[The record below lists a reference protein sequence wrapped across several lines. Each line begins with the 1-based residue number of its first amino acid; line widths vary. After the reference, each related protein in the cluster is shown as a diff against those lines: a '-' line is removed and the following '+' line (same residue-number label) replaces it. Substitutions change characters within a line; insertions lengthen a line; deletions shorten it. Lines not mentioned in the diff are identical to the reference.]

1 MKLGKF
7 SRQDL
12 SFVTKVRVNLVIF
25 LFLLVTVVT
34 SSFIGFHQYSENHQP
49 KLPPIPSHPDI
60 PQQPLLT
67 FQKSLLVKTPV
78 DLSAYQN
85 STCAPLAKNWVAQE
99 NKKPGLAFTMNDW
112 AKIDISNPYGS
123 VLWLNKTSVSCGETV
138 DIHASLYSTHSPD
151 FVKGDRTIA
160 VIRIG
165 WYNGSGG
172 REIWRSQPTSLKAE
186 RIPFAS
192 SGFRMIETKWK
203 TTLSLHIGNDWKPGF
218 YLVTTISPTGK
229 IEGAAPLIVR
239 SPTASSS
246 LVLVHSTLTW
256 TAYNIFGGRSL
267 YFGPGNTPAAK
278 NAERSRVSSM
288 DRPIVGSGAIHI
300 QRDGIALVQYLE
312 MEGFN
317 VDQIADTDLDQWP
330 SLATNYHGMIFSG
343 HAEYFTRREFQ
354 ATMAARNNGVNLLF
368 LGGNTAYWQTRVA
381 ASPSGKYR
389 HVIVY
394 RDAKTDPIINP
405 YQATIQ
411 FADKRINT
419 PGSLLTGGTTEGVH
433 VYGDLYPYEIPN
445 WLHIP
450 VSTELIGWASDSEI
464 EGMGKGK
471 AEPPNVHIIFEG
483 MMKLCDAWKLTATVK
498 GRIPR
503 AQSIWFTTP
512 SGAAVFNAGI
522 TLWPCD
528 LLPSCSVTRMIPS
541 SRASLQEVTRQILL
555 LWQQKEI
562 GRKLQ

>member
-1 MKLGKF
+1 MKLGKY

-12 SFVTKVRVNLVIF
+12 SFVTKVQVNLVIF
-25 LFLLVTVVT
+25 LLLLVTVVT
-34 SSFIGFHQYSENHQP
+34 SGFIGFRIYSENHEP
-49 KLPPIPSHPDI
+49 KLPPVLTHKDI
-60 PQQPLLT
+60 PKQPLLT
-67 FQKSLLVKTPV
+67 YQQSLLVKAPA
-78 DLSAYQN
+78 DLSSYPN
-85 STCAPLAKNWVAQE
+85 STCAPLSKNWVVTE
-99 NKKPGLAFTMNDW
+99 NMKSGLGLTMNDW
-112 AKIDISNPYGS
+112 AKINISNPYGS
-123 VLWLNKTSVSCGETV
+123 ALWLNKTSVSCGDTV

-151 FVKGDRTIA
+151 FISGKRTIS

-165 WYNGSGG
+165 WYGGSGG
-172 REIWRSQPTSLKAE
+172 REVWRSQPQSLKAE
-186 RIPFAS
+186 RIPFAVNAE
-192 SGFRMIETKWK
+192 RMIETKWK
-203 TTLSLHIGNDWKPGF
+203 TTLSLRIGNDWSPGF

-229 IEGAAPLIVR
+229 IEGAAPLIIR
-239 SPTASSS
+239 SPLDASP

-256 TAYNIFGGRSL
+256 AAYNLFGGRSL
-267 YFGPGNTPAAK
+267 YFGPGKNAVAK

-288 DRPIVGSGAIHI
+288 DRPIIGSGAIHI

-330 SLATNYHGMIFSG
+330 SLSTKYHGMIFSG

-354 ATMAARNNGVNLLF
+354 ATMAARNVGVNLLF

-381 ASPSGKYR
+381 ASPTGSYR

-394 RDAKTDPIINP
+394 RDAMADPVTNP

-433 VYGDLYPYEIPN
+433 VYGDLYPYEIPS
-445 WLHIP
+445 WLKIP

-471 AEPPNVHIIFEG
+471 AEPTNVHIIFEG
-483 MMKLCDAWKLTATVK
+483 MMKLRDAWKHTATVK

-541 SRASLQEVTRQILL
+541 SQASLQEVTRQILL

-562 GRKLQ
+562 GRTLQ